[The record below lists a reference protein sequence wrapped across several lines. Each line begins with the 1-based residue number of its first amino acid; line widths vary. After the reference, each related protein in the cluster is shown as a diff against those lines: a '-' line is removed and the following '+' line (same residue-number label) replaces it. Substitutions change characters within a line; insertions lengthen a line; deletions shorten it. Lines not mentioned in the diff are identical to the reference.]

1 MRFLVQRVTEASVQ
15 VAGETISAFQGTGF
29 LVLCGVA
36 PTDTQAQAEKLCA
49 KLLKLRVFEDEHG
62 AMNRSLMDVQGS
74 VILVS
79 QFTLYADTASG
90 NRPGFS
96 TAARPEVAEP
106 LYDFCCATL
115 RATLGDRLG
124 TGRFG
129 ADMAI
134 RLVNDGPC
142 TFLLEA

>member
-36 PTDTQAQAEKLCA
+36 PTDTQAQVEKLCA

>member
-1 MRFLVQRVTEASVQ
+1 MRFLIQRVTEASVT
-15 VAGETISAFQGTGF
+15 VAGETISAFQGPGY

-36 PTDTQAQAEKLCA
+36 PDDTQAKADKLCA
-49 KLLKLRVFEDEHG
+49 KLLKLRVFEDEKG
-62 AMNRSLMDVQGS
+62 AMNRSIQDVNGS
-74 VILVS
+74 IILVS
-79 QFTLYADTASG
+79 QFTLYADTQSG

-106 LYDFCCATL
+106 LYDYACAKL
-115 RATLGDRLG
+115 RETLGERLG

-134 RLVNDGPC
+134 RLLNDGPC

>member
-49 KLLKLRVFEDEHG
+49 KLLKLRVFEDEYG